1 MFVLLGNSSPK
12 DKGGAPADLN
22 CHAVTQVNI
31 PDHYTVDANVETD
44 ALKQHVLESAVTND
58 GITHSPDNEALLAL
72 VHPSGIW
79 ANHSF
84 TPPTWVQCD
93 NADFANAVSKYYGG
107 IPTEAPADVENTH
120 YTLSGPPGTGPSLI
134 SDTVANVKSIQ
145 ALLVNS
151 GRDIWARAEGGGQVG
166 YTGTA
171 TATSSTT
178 LTATGTPWTSNQW
191 LGSTVVAGAVFGQVV
206 SNTSSAL
213 TIDRWYNFATPG
225 GAAGTTPSGTTV
237 FAILSGNAPAWFV
250 GLSTS
255 NTSPNATDTSLGS
268 EIVNGTPSGENNAI
282 GTLPTG
288 LLRQIA
294 PYAHTAGTNTFTLTP
309 VYTVNSNES
318 GILPVTIYKIGV
330 FGSIISTNTASTLM
344 FETLLSAS
352 ATLSAVGD
360 QLTVTETVT
369 GS

>member
-1 MFVLLGNSSPK
+1 MFVLLGNANPK
-12 DKGGAPADLN
+12 DKNGAPADLN

-31 PDHYTVDANVETD
+31 PDTYSVDADVD
-44 ALKQHVLESAVTND
+44 ADAFKQHVLESAVTRD
-58 GITHSPDNEALLAL
+58 GITNFPGNEALTAL

-84 TPPTWVQCD
+84 TPPTWVSSD
-93 NADFANAVSKYYGG
+93 NADFAKAVSAYYGG
-107 IPTEAPADVENTH
+107 IPTSAPADVENTH

-134 SDTVANVKSIQ
+134 SDTVANVQAIQ

-151 GRDIWARAEGGGQVG
+151 GRDIWARAEGGSQVG

-171 TATSSTT
+171 TATTATS
-178 LTATGTPWTSNQW
+178 LTGTGTPWTSNQW
-191 LGSTVVAGAVFGQVV
+191 LGATVVAGAVFGQIV

-250 GLSTS
+250 ALSNS
-255 NTSPNATDTSLGS
+255 NTAPGATDTSLGG
-268 EIVNGTPSGENNAI
+268 EIVNGTPSGENNVI
-282 GTLPTG
+282 GSAPTG

-318 GILPVTIYKIGV
+318 GILPITIYKIGV
-330 FGSIISTNTASTLM
+330 FTSIVSTNTASTLM
-344 FETLLSAS
+344 FETALSTS

-360 QLTVTETVT
+360 TLTLTETVT